1 MPRNAREI
9 LYAATAEL
17 TGRNRPRRPTEQ
29 CHNAS
34 LLLASF
40 VKAASTPSRHHGRED
55 LDTVEVSSVSELRA
69 PIEML
74 PVCSARAGSLVKHAS
89 TLMAKEAY
97 VDIYAFALYVTC

>member
-29 CHNAS
+29 CHDAS

-40 VKAASTPSRHHGRED
+40 VKAASTPSRHHGRKD
-55 LDTVEVSSVSELRA
+55 LGAVEVSCVSELRA

-74 PVCSARAGSLVKHAS
+74 PVCIAPAGSLVEHAS
-89 TLMAKEAY
+89 TLMAEGAY
-97 VDIYAFALYVTC
+97 VDIYALALYVNC